1 MMKSKFKNKWYGS
14 MRWLIVLVC
23 AVGTMAPGR
32 LAAQDKSPLDLLSPY
47 LEETTL
53 GVAWCDV
60 EQLDVLSIAG
70 LAKTYNVPMNE
81 TAYDYAKT
89 VVASLKSQ
97 GVVKVYSVIDA
108 ASIMETRP
116 PLFILQVKQGAD
128 LGVVQALV
136 TPLIAPADLSAAKD
150 GELLLIGGKGDLEKK
165 QAHPAVK
172 SERLQ
177 KQISIANRS
186 NAICVAPSASMS
198 EALRMT
204 MGLGAGDVD
213 KQPFGLRLIML
224 LAPMEGLRID
234 SSIWHEGFKAVV
246 DFDTQEKAESFKK
259 SLSALLANEK
269 QLDIQQVLPRIE
281 SSSAVWQLEDKEGFA
296 KFFKALSARIG
307 GEAGKMK
314 TSNNMKQLAL
324 ALHNHHSALSF
335 FPPQALASPEGKR
348 LLSWRVLLLPF
359 LDQNELYQKFKLD
372 EPWDSAH
379 NAALIK
385 EMPEIFAR
393 PGADTTLGK
402 TPYVAPLTKES
413 FFGRPGSPPG
423 FQDILDGTS
432 NTIWLVEAP
441 PEFEVTWTKPEDWE
455 VKGVESIELF
465 LKAKPQL
472 LISLM
477 DGSVQLL
484 PATVTSE
491 MILKMFTVAGG
502 EVVNIE

>member
-1 MMKSKFKNKWYGS
+1 MKSKLKNQWDGS
-14 MRWLIVLVC
+14 MRWLMMLVC
-23 AVGTMAPGR
+23 AVGTMASGR
-32 LAAQDKSPLDLLSPY
+32 LAAQDKSPIDLLSPY

-60 EQLDVLSIAG
+60 EQLDVMSIAS

-89 VVASLKSQ
+89 VAASLKTQ
-97 GVVKVYSVIDA
+97 GVVKVYSVFDA

-128 LGVVQALV
+128 LSLVQALI
-136 TPLIAPADLSAAKD
+136 TPLIAPADLSAVKD
-150 GELLLIGGKGDLEKK
+150 GELLLVGGKKELERKL
-165 QAHPAVK
+165 AHPAVK

-177 KQISIANRS
+177 KQISVANRS
-186 NAICVAPSASMS
+186 NAICVAPSGSMS

-213 KQPFGLRLIML
+213 KQPFGLRLIIL
-224 LAPMEGLRID
+224 LAPMEGLRLD
-234 SSIWHEGFKAVV
+234 SSILHEGFKAVV
-246 DFDTQEKAESFKK
+246 DFDTKEKADNFKK
-259 SLSALLANEK
+259 SLSTLLANEK
-269 QLDIQQVLPRIE
+269 QLDIQQMLPQIKD
-281 SSSAVWQLEDKEGFA
+281 SSAVWQLENKESFA
-296 KFFKALSARIG
+296 NFFQALSARIG

-324 ALHNHHSALSF
+324 ALHNHHDALSI
-335 FPPQALASPEGKR
+335 FPPQAVVSPEGKR

-359 LDQNELYQKFKLD
+359 LEQNELYQRFKLD

-402 TPYVAPLTKES
+402 TPYVAPLMKES
-413 FFGRPGSPPG
+413 FFGRPGAPAG

-432 NTIWLVEAP
+432 NTIWFVEAP

-455 VKGVESIELF
+455 VKGVESVELF

-477 DGSVQLL
+477 DGSVQML

-491 MILKMFTVAGG
+491 MILKMFTIAGG
-502 EVVNIE
+502 EVVRVDE